1 MKEVNVVKKIL
12 LTILIAVLLLT
23 GLTSCKQKDVPVGEF
38 VSGEVTEK
46 ISTAYV
52 DWFGAKIDLSSI
64 KTITVAPNVDGFG
77 FNLAGEVDFYEE
89 RQSQY
94 AVLRVE
100 CTGDLVQ
107 KVGEHLNRLTG
118 IMQTDLYMEIPF
130 RVCEVLEGDSTIV
143 NAGEDISIEFPGFFV
158 SHKYTN
164 RPRNEWEN
172 DNKMYVYYRYD
183 NDCLLYPRIGY
194 EYVIIVVKENE
205 NSFVSSGFGVI
216 CELLEIDK
224 SVKYFEHVI
233 ENQFSRGSYER
244 RYKQVME
251 RYNIEIKG

>member
-1 MKEVNVVKKIL
+1 MKRFLSVL
-12 LTILIAVLLLT
+12 LVIVTVLIA
-23 GLTSCKQKDVPVGEF
+23 LTSCKQKDVPVGEF

-64 KTITVAPNVDGFG
+64 KSISIAPTSNGTNFDLDRAIG
-77 FNLAGEVDFYEE
+77 FYEE
-89 RQSQY
+89 RQMQY

-194 EYVIIVVKENE
+194 EYVIIVTKEDE
-205 NSFVSSGFGVI
+205 NRFISLTHGVI

-233 ENQFSRGSYER
+233 EKQFSRVSYER